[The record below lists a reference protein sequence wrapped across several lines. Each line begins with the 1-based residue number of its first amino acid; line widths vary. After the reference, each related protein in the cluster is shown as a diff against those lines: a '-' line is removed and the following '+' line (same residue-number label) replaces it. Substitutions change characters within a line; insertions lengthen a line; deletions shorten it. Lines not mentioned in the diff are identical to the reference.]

1 MCVMM
6 KKIFKLFF
14 VFVISFSFAQ
24 NNTSLN
30 LTIEGMHCAGGCAKM
45 IENSLNQNEGI
56 SAAVDFQNSSA
67 AIIYDSE
74 RFSKTEIVDMIN
86 GYRGGK
92 FTASLPN
99 VSVSNK
105 SNQATTCAKG
115 KNCCQKTGKKD
126 ASCGNNNDNKTSS
139 SIFKRKN
146 KQDNSLAGMIPG
158 HNGCTKSCCSSK
170 K

>member
-1 MCVMM
+1 MM
-6 KKIFKLFF
+6 KKIFNLFF
-14 VFVISFSFAQ
+14 VFAISLCFAQ
-24 NNTSLN
+24 TNTSLN
-30 LTIEGMHCAGGCAKM
+30 ITIEGMHCAGGCAKM

-74 RFSKTEIVDMIN
+74 LFSKTEIVEMIN

-92 FTASLPN
+92 FTASL
-99 VSVSNK
+99 SGSNNK
-105 SNQATTCAKG
+105 LDQSSNCSKG

-126 ASCGNNNDNKTSS
+126 ASCSNNDTKKSS

-146 KQDNSLAGMIPG
+146 KNENALSGMIPG

>member
-14 VFVISFSFAQ
+14 VFAIGLSFAQ

-45 IENSLNQNEGI
+45 IENSLNQNDGI

-74 RFSKTEIVDMIN
+74 LFSKTEIVEMIN

-92 FTASLPN
+92 FTASLSGSN
-99 VSVSNK
+99 NK
-105 SNQATTCAKG
+105 SDQSSNCSKG

-126 ASCGNNNDNKTSS
+126 ASCSNNDTKKSS

-146 KQDNSLAGMIPG
+146 KNENALSGMIPG

>member
-1 MCVMM
+1 MM

-14 VFVISFSFAQ
+14 VFAIGLSFAQ

-74 RFSKTEIVDMIN
+74 LFSKTALLKSP
-86 GYRGGK
+86 RFSGK
-92 FTASLPN
+92 GSAPRLNLP
-99 VSVSNK
+99 VPS
-105 SNQATTCAKG
+105 Q
-115 KNCCQKTGKKD
+115 
-126 ASCGNNNDNKTSS
+126 
-139 SIFKRKN
+139 
-146 KQDNSLAGMIPG
+146 
-158 HNGCTKSCCSSK
+158 
-170 K
+170 

>member
-1 MCVMM
+1 MGTLNYLKMCVMM

-14 VFVISFSFAQ
+14 VFAISFSFAQ

-92 FTASLPN
+92 FKASLP
-99 VSVSNK
+99 SISNK
-105 SNQATTCAKG
+105 SDQAITCAKG

-126 ASCGNNNDNKTSS
+126 ASCSTND
-139 SIFKRKN
+139 
-146 KQDNSLAGMIPG
+146 
-158 HNGCTKSCCSSK
+158 
-170 K
+170 

>member
-6 KKIFKLFF
+6 KKFFKLFF
-14 VFVISFSFAQ
+14 VFAISCSFAQ
-24 NNTSLN
+24 NNTSFN
-30 LTIEGMHCAGGCAKM
+30 LKIEGMHCAGGCAKM

-67 AIIYDSE
+67 AIIYDSQ
-74 RFSKTEIVDMIN
+74 RFSETEIVDMIN

-92 FTASLPN
+92 FTASVPK
-99 VSVSNK
+99 VSNK
-105 SNQATTCAKG
+105 SNQAMTCAKG

-126 ASCGNNNDNKTSS
+126 ASCNNNDNRTSA

-146 KQDNSLAGMIPG
+146 KKDNSLSGMIPG

>member
-6 KKIFKLFF
+6 KKIFNLFF
-14 VFVISFSFAQ
+14 VFAISLCFAQ
-24 NNTSLN
+24 TNTSLN

-45 IENSLNQNEGI
+45 IENSLNQNDGI
-56 SAAVDFQNSSA
+56 LAAVDFQNSSA

-74 RFSKTEIVDMIN
+74 KFSEAEIVTMIN

-92 FTASLPN
+92 FTALAPN
-99 VSVSNK
+99 VSNK
-105 SNQATTCAKG
+105 STKAACSKG
-115 KNCCQKTGKKD
+115 KNCCQKSGKKD
-126 ASCGNNNDNKTSS
+126 ASCDTDKGSASNN
-139 SIFKRKN
+139 IFKRKN
-146 KQDNSLAGMIPG
+146 KKENSLAGMIPG

>member
-1 MCVMM
+1 MM

-14 VFVISFSFAQ
+14 VFAISCAFAQ

-67 AIIYDSE
+67 AVIYDAE

-92 FTASLPN
+92 FKASLPN
-99 VSVSNK
+99 VSNK
-105 SNQATTCAKG
+105 SNIATNCAKG

-126 ASCGNNNDNKTSS
+126 STCSNNDNPTST

-146 KQDNSLAGMIPG
+146 KKENSLAGMIPG

>member
-14 VFVISFSFAQ
+14 VFAISFSFAQ

-92 FTASLPN
+92 FKASLP
-99 VSVSNK
+99 SISNK
-105 SNQATTCAKG
+105 SDQAITCAKG

-126 ASCGNNNDNKTSS
+126 ASCSTNDNKTSS

-146 KQDNSLAGMIPG
+146 KKENSLTGMIPG